1 MSHLFIV
8 THPELVTGFH
18 LAGVDAFSAEDGVRA
33 QTLIGNW
40 LETGQEGLVAINET
54 LLADMEPAFLKRLQA
69 SRNLLYLVIPDGP
82 PLRPGISQRQRIAEM
97 IRRAIG
103 FHITFRAEKDGGNGG

>member
-8 THPELVTGFH
+8 TRPELVTGFH
-18 LAGVDAFSAEDGVRA
+18 LAGVDAFAAEDGCRA
-33 QTLIGNW
+33 QAVISEW
-40 LETGQEGLVAINET
+40 LETGEEGLVAISET
-54 LLADMEPAFLKRLQA
+54 LLAQIEPAFMKRLQA

-82 PLRPGISQRQRIAEM
+82 PLRPGVSQRQRIAEM

-103 FHITFRAEKDGGNGG
+103 FHITFRAYEDGVIEG